1 MYFDETSKTGFTVHN
16 HAIVVLL
23 PPHGDLVSP
32 NRLLLSQ
39 HWKTPVK
46 VHNQRGTSGGS
57 RSNGCLKCLHDFPS
71 HLQSSPVSF
80 ILFSSQWKGQSP
92 THWSLDVDGG
102 SRWGPSDR
110 HMPSGVII
118 ATCPVN
124 TVVTFQLNKFQTLIS
139 PTVSLSTYL
148 IQSENSWYQWWRT
161 EPDTGVNL
169 TGQTN
174 NAFQVI
180 KIKRQLWYH
189 LSKRGY
195 EEKHMKAAQTKQQ
208 VFPLFNVSHTWIIGM
223 PDWYLHWVRQLGKAF
238 SARMCLSLWCKQE
251 PDLSHRPSAILS
263 ITIQMLDILYTSSC
277 KLILWNLS
285 NQQRILTCLCSKC
298 LISPSHTCCTGWLVV
313 PSSHGH
319 YCLFWAKPHALSSC
333 CKYSLEHKGAW
344 EYENMMPH
352 SYKFCTTQHFAD
364 FYNWFLNT
372 VRYIIFMTH
381 FLKMYILFRPLI
393 IIAWLEECNINILSL
408 NRLNYFQGSI
418 AHDLL
423 NSSQGN
429 KWKLKGTRTTQSYAC
444 VFVVSSSLSIG
455 SIKLLWGNVD
465 QTFYTC
471 LTEQQCWWRSVHQ
484 PRPGICNKTCY
495 LYGMNIKWLSAICT
509 TN

>member
-23 PPHGDLVSP
+23 PPHRDLVSP
-32 NRLLLSQ
+32 NHLLLSQ

-169 TGQTN
+169 TDQTN

-180 KIKRQLWYH
+180 KIKEDNYDITCQNGATRKSTWKQHKQNNKSSPFSMCLTH
-189 LSKRGY
+189 ESL
-195 EEKHMKAAQTKQQ
+195 ECQTDICTGWG
-208 VFPLFNVSHTWIIGM
+208 S
-223 PDWYLHWVRQLGKAF
+223 LGKHFQHACVYLF
-238 SARMCLSLWCKQE
+238 DANR
-251 PDLSHRPSAILS
+251 
-263 ITIQMLDILYTSSC
+263 
-277 KLILWNLS
+277 
-285 NQQRILTCLCSKC
+285 NQTCLTDRAQSFQSPFKC
-298 LISPSHTCCTGWLVV
+298 LI
-313 PSSHGH
+313 
-319 YCLFWAKPHALSSC
+319 F
-333 CKYSLEHKGAW
+333 
-344 EYENMMPH
+344 
-352 SYKFCTTQHFAD
+352 
-364 FYNWFLNT
+364 
-372 VRYIIFMTH
+372 
-381 FLKMYILFRPLI
+381 YIL
-393 IIAWLEECNINILSL
+393 
-408 NRLNYFQGSI
+408 
-418 AHDLL
+418 LL
-423 NSSQGN
+423 VN
-429 KWKLKGTRTTQSYAC
+429 
-444 VFVVSSSLSIG
+444 
-455 SIKLLWGNVD
+455 
-465 QTFYTC
+465 
-471 LTEQQCWWRSVHQ
+471 
-484 PRPGICNKTCY
+484 
-495 LYGMNIKWLSAICT
+495 
-509 TN
+509 